1 MLAQLLIAGNF
12 LGILGNELWIERTKC
27 IGGSIAVR
35 RGTSSIAPAIL
46 PALECDD
53 SERKASSMVQL
64 PSSEVTGLL
73 RAWSGGDEDALAR
86 IVQLV
91 YPELRNIARKC
102 LSRERP
108 DHTIQATA
116 LVHEAYLR
124 LVDIRQIEWQDR
136 AHFLAVGARVMRR
149 VLVDYARA
157 RDCAKREGV
166 AHRTTLNDALL
177 LSSEPDPM
185 VIQLH
190 EALERLAELDSRKA
204 QVVEMRYFGGLT
216 AEEIGAVLHIS
227 PQSVNRDWSRAK
239 AWLVREMERENASGT
254 PALGGN

>member
-1 MLAQLLIAGNF
+1 
-12 LGILGNELWIERTKC
+12 
-27 IGGSIAVR
+27 
-35 RGTSSIAPAIL
+35 
-46 PALECDD
+46 
-53 SERKASSMVQL
+53 MVQQ
-64 PSSEVTGLL
+64 PSSEVTELL
-73 RAWSGGDEDALAR
+73 RAWSGGDEDALGR
-86 IVQLV
+86 IVNLV
-91 YPELRNIARKC
+91 YPELRDIARRC

-108 DHTIQATA
+108 NHTIQATA

-124 LVDIRQIEWQDR
+124 LVDVKHIQWQDR

-149 VLVDYARA
+149 ILVDYARA

-185 VIQLH
+185 VVRLH
-190 EALERLAELDSRKA
+190 EALQRLSQFDSRKA

-216 AEEIGAVLHIS
+216 AEEIAVVLRLS
-227 PQSVNRDWSRAK
+227 PQSVNRDWSLAK
-239 AWLVREMERENASGT
+239 AWLVREMNSENEDGA